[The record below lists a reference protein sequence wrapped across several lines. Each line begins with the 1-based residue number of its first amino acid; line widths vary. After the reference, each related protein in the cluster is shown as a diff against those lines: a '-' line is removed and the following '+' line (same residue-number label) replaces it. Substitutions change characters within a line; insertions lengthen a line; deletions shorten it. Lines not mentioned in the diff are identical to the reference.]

1 MSSPKLAL
9 IGGGTMAEAL
19 VKGLTGKGVYLPDEI
34 LVSDPLSSRRDYL
47 TAEYGVAHTA
57 HNADCLAAETI
68 ILAVKPVQLHEVLDE
83 VGSRWPASTLGISIV
98 AGARLAGF
106 RRYFPGGEPPL
117 VRTMPN
123 TCCTIGHGITAVACN
138 EQAGE
143 EHRQRAHRIFESVGE
158 CVDLPETYFDAVTG
172 LSGSGPAYVTLI
184 IEALID
190 AGVQQGLPRR
200 ISRELVCQT
209 VAGAALLVK
218 QSGKHP
224 AELKDQVVTP
234 AGTTAAGLQVLEEA
248 AVRAT
253 FCLAVKAATVRSR
266 ELGQEAQSREAH
278 PTKPLSERRLLFPAT
293 AEKPDSS
300 AGVTNQ

>member
-1 MSSPKLAL
+1 MSANVPFAL

-19 VKGLTGKGVYLPDEI
+19 IKGLTSRGVYQPAEI
-34 LVSDPLSSRRDYL
+34 LVSDPQASRL
-47 TAEYGVAHTA
+47 VFLASTYGVQTTLD
-57 HNADCLAAETI
+57 NRQCLAARTI
-68 ILAVKPVQLHEVLDE
+68 LLAVKPTQLPAVLHEV
-83 VGSRWPASTLGISIV
+83 GAHWPADTLGISIV
-98 AGARLAGF
+98 AGARLQDF
-106 RRYFPGGEPPL
+106 REHFAVEPPL

-123 TCCTIGHGITAVACN
+123 TGCTVGMGITAI
-138 EQAGE
+138 AGNDRCSE
-143 EHRQRAHRIFESVGE
+143 EHLARAHQIFESVGE
-158 CVDLPETYFDAVTG
+158 AVDLPEHYFDAVTG

-184 IEALID
+184 IEALIE

-200 ISRELVCQT
+200 VSRDLVCQT

-253 FCLAVKAATVRSR
+253 FCLAVKAATLRSR
-266 ELGQEAQSREAH
+266 ELGEEAH
-278 PTKPLSERRLLFPAT
+278 R
-293 AEKPDSS
+293 
-300 AGVTNQ
+300 

>member
-19 VKGLTGKGVYLPDEI
+19 IKGLTGKAVYLPDEI
-34 LVSDPLSSRRDYL
+34 VVSDPLTSRRDYL
-47 TAEYGVAHTA
+47 AAEYGIVPTA
-57 HNADCLAAETI
+57 HNGDCLAADTI
-68 ILAVKPVQLHEVLDE
+68 ILAVKPAQLHEVLGE
-83 VGSRWPASTLGISIV
+83 VGGRWSPSTLGISIV
-98 AGARLAGF
+98 AGARLGGF
-106 RRYFPGGEPPL
+106 RRYFPEGEPPL

-123 TCCTIGHGITAVACN
+123 TCCTIGWGITAVACN
-138 EQAGE
+138 DQAAE
-143 EHRQRAHRIFESVGE
+143 EHRVRAHRIFESVGDV
-158 CVDLPETYFDAVTG
+158 VDLPEAYFDAVTG

-184 IEALID
+184 VEALID

-200 ISRELVCQT
+200 IARELVCQT
-209 VAGAALLVK
+209 VAGAAMLVK

-266 ELGQEAQSREAH
+266 ELGEEAQRKEAGQPADAKLQDGVRSR
-278 PTKPLSERRLLFPAT
+278 
-293 AEKPDSS
+293 
-300 AGVTNQ
+300 